1 MSTKCLSINAEDTN
15 TIITTKANKGLH
27 QALYDMTVGS
37 RQGLTSVLQSSLTD
51 KSKSTRILFE
61 ALVVAIN
68 SKINNRATIPH
79 TIPNLYSVPIIFVLK
94 IQHDF
99 SKRTKVITQKPS

>member
-1 MSTKCLSINAEDTN
+1 
-15 TIITTKANKGLH
+15 
-27 QALYDMTVGS
+27 MTVGS

-94 IQHDF
+94 IQKDQL
-99 SKRTKVITQKPS
+99 TKAQVI